1 MNIKFWS
8 EDFKDRDLCSLVFSL
23 HPWILKFKKSVSN
36 SDSTNSNS
44 FTKKKL
50 LNETIVVDF
59 ENNRESTKIPRGKL
73 HFFSI
78 FQLLLGSRQPFFG
91 ILTDERQPVQ
101 FPCTLIISRVS
112 DVTGNARLFP
122 VNTHYIASGYSI
134 SVLFIMFDIFL
145 SHSSY
150 L

>member
-1 MNIKFWS
+1 LNI
-8 EDFKDRDLCSLVFSL
+8 E
-23 HPWILKFKKSVSN
+23 IQEVSFQL
-36 SDSTNSNS
+36 STNSNS
-44 FTKKKL
+44 FTQKKL
-50 LNETIVVDF
+50 LKETIIVDF

-73 HFFSI
+73 QVFSM
-78 FQLLLGSRQPFFG
+78 FQLLLGSRQTIFG

-101 FPCTLIISRVS
+101 FLCTLTISRVS
-112 DVTGNARLFP
+112 DVTGNARFFP
-122 VNTHYIASGYSI
+122 VNTHYIASGYSL